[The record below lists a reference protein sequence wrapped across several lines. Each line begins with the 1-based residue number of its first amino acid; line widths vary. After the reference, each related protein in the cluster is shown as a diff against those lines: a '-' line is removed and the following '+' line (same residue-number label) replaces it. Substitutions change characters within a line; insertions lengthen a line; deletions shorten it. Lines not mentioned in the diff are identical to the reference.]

1 MIDTASGRR
10 RIGIVAWAIMALM
23 TLAWLWDARASLHVL
38 VWPALIAPFVL
49 LLPGMLRGSRNA
61 WLLALL
67 AAVGYATVGM
77 MDAIANP
84 QSLVMASLLAGISI
98 LVFFALIPAIRTMP
112 APPRREEY

>member
-1 MIDTASGRR
+1 MIDTGKGRR
-10 RIGIVAWAIMALM
+10 RIGIAAWTVMALM
-23 TLAWLWDARASLHVL
+23 TVAWMWDARSSLHL
-38 VWPALIAPFVL
+38 LMWPLLIAPFGL
-49 LLPGMLRGSRNA
+49 LLPGMLRASRNA

-67 AAVGYATVGM
+67 AAVGYATIGM

-84 QSLVMASLLAGISI
+84 QSLVMAALLAGISI